1 MAHLSS
7 NMPDARMVP
16 PHQHM
21 TMESPAGSV
30 LAPLSTTTSSQPTA
44 LRRASYIRVADL
56 VKAFKVDNEKLK
68 EELDKL
74 NDPDSRDV
82 AAKLSDEAS
91 EEATGKEKNATEAT
105 EAEAESGKETP
116 ESAPKVSNATAALS
130 KLRLGSSK
138 ENVSEEQF
146 QQRGKTVFRKKLSPP
161 SGGYNLCL

>member
-1 MAHLSS
+1 
-7 NMPDARMVP
+7 MPDARMVP

-21 TMESPAGSV
+21 AMESPAGSSV

-56 VKAFKVDNEKLK
+56 VKAFKVDDEKLK

-91 EEATGKEKNATEAT
+91 DEATGKEKNATET
-105 EAEAESGKETP
+105 EAESGKETP
-116 ESAPKVSNATAALS
+116 ESAPKVSDTTTALS
-130 KLRLGSSK
+130 KLRLSSSK

-146 QQRGKTVFRKKLSPP
+146 QQRGKAVFRKKLSPP

>member
-1 MAHLSS
+1 
-7 NMPDARMVP
+7 
-16 PHQHM
+16 
-21 TMESPAGSV
+21 MESPAGSV

-91 EEATGKEKNATEAT
+91 DEATGKEKNATEAT
-105 EAEAESGKETP
+105 EAEAGESGKETP
-116 ESAPKVSNATAALS
+116 ESAPKVSNATTALS
-130 KLRLGSSK
+130 KLRLSSSK

>member
-21 TMESPAGSV
+21 TMQSPAGSSV

-56 VKAFKVDNEKLK
+56 VKAFNVDDEKLK

-91 EEATGKEKNATEAT
+91 DEATGKEKNATEAI
-105 EAEAESGKETP
+105 EAETGTETP
-116 ESAPKVSNATAALS
+116 EKAPKVSDATTALS
-130 KLRLGSSK
+130 KLRLSSSK

-146 QQRGKTVFRKKLSPP
+146 QQRGKAVFRKKLSPP

>member
-1 MAHLSS
+1 MAHLSN

-21 TMESPAGSV
+21 MMESPAGSV

-68 EELDKL
+68 KELDKL

-91 EEATGKEKNATEAT
+91 DEATGKEKNATEAT
-105 EAEAESGKETP
+105 EAEAGAESGKETP
-116 ESAPKVSNATAALS
+116 ESAPKYPMQL
-130 KLRLGSSK
+130 
-138 ENVSEEQF
+138 
-146 QQRGKTVFRKKLSPP
+146 PP
-161 SGGYNLCL
+161 YQSFG

>member
-1 MAHLSS
+1 
-7 NMPDARMVP
+7 MPDARMVP

-21 TMESPAGSV
+21 AMESPAGSSV

-56 VKAFKVDNEKLK
+56 VKAFKVDDEKLK

-91 EEATGKEKNATEAT
+91 DEATGKEKNATK
-105 EAEAESGKETP
+105 AEAESGKETP
-116 ESAPKVSNATAALS
+116 ESAPKVSDTTTALS
-130 KLRLGSSK
+130 KLRLSSSK

-161 SGGYNLCL
+161 TGGYNLCL

>member
-21 TMESPAGSV
+21 AMESPAGSSV

-56 VKAFKVDNEKLK
+56 VKAFKVDDEKLK

-91 EEATGKEKNATEAT
+91 DEATGKEKNATET
-105 EAEAESGKETP
+105 EAESGKETL
-116 ESAPKVSNATAALS
+116 ESAPKVSTALS
-130 KLRLGSSK
+130 KLRLSSSK

>member
-1 MAHLSS
+1 
-7 NMPDARMVP
+7 
-16 PHQHM
+16 
-21 TMESPAGSV
+21 
-30 LAPLSTTTSSQPTA
+30 LSTTTSSQPTA

-56 VKAFKVDNEKLK
+56 VKAFKVDDEKLK

-91 EEATGKEKNATEAT
+91 DEATGKEKNATEAI
-105 EAEAESGKETP
+105 EAETGTETP
-116 ESAPKVSNATAALS
+116 EKAPKVSDATTALS
-130 KLRLGSSK
+130 KLRLSSSK

-146 QQRGKTVFRKKLSPP
+146 QQRGKAVFRKKLSPP